1 MGAQGH
7 GHFAPELARLL
18 PALPTRTLA
27 NRTCPGRS
35 FSFVWDFQKT
45 LLCFF
50 VSPLMFLMSIITK
63 HPPNMM
69 TKQRYEYAPYKRTG
83 RMALRKRVEH
93 VPRATSQGVMKP
105 THAAHTPHAST
116 KVARPRMMLVAIWL
130 GLYWVFSSFFDHYIK
145 RVEVID
151 FRLFRATELAF
162 AIRPKDGVIQSS
174 VPCSGARYYL
184 GCSSF
189 FDNYVQSPAQLSR
202 GLSII
207 IVYSLVK
214 L

>member
-1 MGAQGH
+1 
-7 GHFAPELARLL
+7 
-18 PALPTRTLA
+18 
-27 NRTCPGRS
+27 
-35 FSFVWDFQKT
+35 
-45 LLCFF
+45 
-50 VSPLMFLMSIITK
+50 
-63 HPPNMM
+63 
-69 TKQRYEYAPYKRTG
+69 
-83 RMALRKRVEH
+83 
-93 VPRATSQGVMKP
+93 
-105 THAAHTPHAST
+105 
-116 KVARPRMMLVAIWL
+116 MLVAIWL